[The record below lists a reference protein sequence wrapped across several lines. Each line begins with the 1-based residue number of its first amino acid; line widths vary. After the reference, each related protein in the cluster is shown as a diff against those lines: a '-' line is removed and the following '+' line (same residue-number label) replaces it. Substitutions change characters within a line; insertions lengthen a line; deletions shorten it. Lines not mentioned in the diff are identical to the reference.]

1 MTKYHPNSII
11 SPINKHLT
19 EEEVTPYHVMAYNIH
34 IDPDENMA
42 IPPTPCPKRDGNMV
56 RNTKIRN
63 DQLRNRYV
71 LIKYVIDTK

>member
-1 MTKYHPNSII
+1 MLTHLLRNSFYVTHFSAVDENMTKYHPNSII

-56 RNTKIRN
+56 RNA
-63 DQLRNRYV
+63 
-71 LIKYVIDTK
+71 

>member
-19 EEEVTPYHVMAYNIH
+19 EEDVTPYHVMAYNIH

-56 RNTKIRN
+56 RIFEFYVP
-63 DQLRNRYV
+63 LRNSIAITYW
-71 LIKYVIDTK
+71 T